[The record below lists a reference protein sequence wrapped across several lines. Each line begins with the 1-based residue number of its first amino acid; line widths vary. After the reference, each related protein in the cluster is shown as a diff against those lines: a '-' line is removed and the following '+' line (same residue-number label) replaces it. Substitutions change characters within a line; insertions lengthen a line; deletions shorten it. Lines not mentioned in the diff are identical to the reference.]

1 MKRIAALAAVVLIGQ
16 AACAADDDSDVFQTL
31 CKLSFMG
38 QRAAAEL
45 SMISTNQATTKDV
58 RAAAKAALRHH
69 DTSGTNTYQSLTAF
83 IRGWT
88 VTNEPPLNIETIGL
102 MKQSMELGHSAKKQL
117 EAFAADTNRPVPF
130 RDAAAKFLTTLRRN
144 DEEAPNQGIQPTK

>member
-16 AACAADDDSDVFQTL
+16 AACAGDDDSDVFQTL

-45 SMISTNQATTKDV
+45 SMISTNQATTEDV
-58 RAAAKAALRHH
+58 RAAAKTALRHH
-69 DTSGTNTYQSLTAF
+69 DTSGTNSYHTLAAF

-102 MKQSMELGHSAKKQL
+102 MKQSMDLGHSATKQL
-117 EAFAADTNRPVPF
+117 EAFAADTNRPAPF
-130 RDAAAKFLTTLRRN
+130 RDAASNFLKAL
-144 DEEAPNQGIQPTK
+144 EENEQKAPNKPSEATP